1 MSLEQKLRP
10 RGLAEWTA
18 VLAAAGLG
26 VSVVL
31 HVFDAT
37 VLFTYHPSAMALSFG
52 ALMPLRC
59 VRRPEDARAGRE
71 PSPTARD
78 VDARGAARSRPRS
91 RSGDSWPFI

>member
-26 VSVVL
+26 VSVPL

-52 ALMPLRC
+52 ALMPLG
-59 VRRPEDARAGRE
+59 VYVALKTRAL
-71 PSPTARD
+71 
-78 VDARGAARSRPRS
+78 GA
-91 RSGDSWPFI
+91 GEQ